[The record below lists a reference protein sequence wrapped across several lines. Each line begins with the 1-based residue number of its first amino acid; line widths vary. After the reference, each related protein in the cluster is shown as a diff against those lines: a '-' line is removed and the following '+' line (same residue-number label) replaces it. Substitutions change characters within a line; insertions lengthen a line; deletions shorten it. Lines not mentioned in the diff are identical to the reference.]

1 MDSITQLTL
10 GAAVGEAVLGRK
22 VGNRAMLWGAIGG
35 TLPDLDVFSHFVSD
49 PMSGLAFHR
58 AITHSFTYAVVTP
71 LLLGWLISRLYDPVM
86 RKFWWRDFGLAG
98 AGLLTLLAVGTLV
111 MPMPAVTALKIALT
125 VGGAMLFFPLIVGLR
140 EQIRNRP
147 STNGN
152 TSWKGWTWL
161 FFWAILTHPL
171 LDACTTYGTQLFQPF
186 ASTRVSLNNISVVD
200 PLYTLPF
207 LLFVLAALFMTRNSS
222 RRRIINWVGIGL
234 SSAYMLFTFYNKW
247 RVDQIFEKSLH
258 EHGIAYNR
266 MMAMPTIFNNILWQ
280 GVAEGDT
287 AYYRGM
293 YSLLDKQPRVLE
305 FDTIPKGH
313 NLLAGHEGD
322 RAMKIIA
329 WFSDGYYNVL
339 RRKDGALQINDLRF
353 GGISD
358 KLNDESDYVF
368 KFIVEEKESAWDAH
382 ESREGPPDMEKAWRE
397 LWRRV
402 RGI

>member
-22 VGNRAMLWGAIGG
+22 AGNRAMLWGAIGG
-35 TLPDLDVFSHFVSD
+35 TLPDLDVFSHLVAD

-58 AITHSFTYAVVTP
+58 AITHSFAYAVITP
-71 LLLGWLISRLYDPVM
+71 MLFGWLLSRLYDPSM
-86 RKFWWRDFGLAG
+86 RKFWWRDFSLIS
-98 AGLLTLLAVGTLV
+98 AGLLTLLAIGALV
-111 MPMPAVTALKIALT
+111 MPIPAVTALKIALT
-125 VGGAMLFFPLIVGLR
+125 VGGAMLIFPLAAGLR
-140 EQIRNRP
+140 EQMRSSAP
-147 STNGN
+147 SNGN
-152 TSWKGWTWL
+152 ASWQGWALL
-161 FFWAILTHPL
+161 FFWAIFTHPL

-186 ASTRVSLNNISVVD
+186 ADTRVSLNNISVVD

-207 LLFVLAALFMTRNSS
+207 LLCVLIALFMTRNSS
-222 RRRIINWVGIGL
+222 RRRFINWLGIGI

-247 RVDQIFEKSLH
+247 RVDHIFEKSLH
-258 EHGIAYNR
+258 EHGIAYHR
-266 MMAMPTIFNNILWQ
+266 MMTMPTIFNNILWQ

-313 NLLAGHEGD
+313 KLLAGHEED
-322 RAMKIIA
+322 RAMKIIS

-358 KLNDESDYVF
+358 KLRSESDYVF
-368 KFIVEEKESAWDAH
+368 KFIVEEKPGAWDAH
-382 ESREGPPDMEKAWRE
+382 ESREQPPDFGKAWRE
-397 LWRRV
+397 FWQRV